1 MYNCSHCNKE
11 SKTRMSIVQH
21 ELYCKSN
28 PNRKIKKPSYGML
41 GKKGANQYSYG
52 AEMSDETKKKL
63 SILSQQ
69 IKWNDD
75 QKAAH
80 SARMKKVVEK
90 NPESYTSSNRGRT
103 KQIVY
108 NGIKF
113 QGSWELE
120 FYKWCEKNSVECKRN
135 EKGFPYEWNGKR
147 TYYPDFYLSEHDAF
161 VEVKGYKTDRDD
173 AKWKQFPEK
182 LLVVD
187 KKDIDSIRKGCYNLN
202 LLKQNASE
210 LRYK

>member
-1 MYNCSHCNKE
+1 
-11 SKTRMSIVQH
+11 
-21 ELYCKSN
+21 
-28 PNRKIKKPSYGML
+28 ML

-52 AEMSDETKKKL
+52 AEMSVETKKKL
-63 SILSQQ
+63 STLSRQ

-80 SARMKKVVEK
+80 SSRMKKVVEK